1 MIDKNLMNRQ
11 RMMKRKD
18 EMSEEVKQAVDD
30 LLNGTGT
37 SSADEWLQREYIRL
51 LRREASYR
59 RNERESKLISTTNQ
73 LAQPQKENGKH
84 IEQDRSDQ
92 Q

>member
-1 MIDKNLMNRQ
+1 MMDNNLMNHR
-11 RMMKRKD
+11 RMKRKD

-59 RNERESKLISTTNQ
+59 RDERESKLNPLTDQVAHSQ
-73 LAQPQKENGKH
+73 QENGEH
-84 IEQDRSDQ
+84 LEQDRSDQ